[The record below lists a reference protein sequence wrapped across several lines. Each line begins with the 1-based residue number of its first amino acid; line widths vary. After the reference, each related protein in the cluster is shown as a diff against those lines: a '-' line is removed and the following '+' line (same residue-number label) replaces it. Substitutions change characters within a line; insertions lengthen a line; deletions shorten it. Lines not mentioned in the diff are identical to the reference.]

1 MDTTYQ
7 GETWILNS
15 PKGVCAGQ
23 VRFEYPATF
32 VLFSNCATSAAMD
45 PAAPN
50 PLLRSFERHLRAENR
65 SDQTVATYLIAL
77 RQAEAFLAAARGT
90 TLAEAGRA
98 DLEAYLGDLLTR
110 RAPATAATYHKVLK
124 LLYQWLEDED
134 ELPTSP
140 MAKLRPP
147 LVPDQPVPVI
157 PDDGLRRL
165 LAACAGKGFEAR
177 RDTAMIML
185 LLDTG
190 ARRAELV
197 DLKLAHVDLDL
208 DVLLVLGKGRRE
220 RALPF
225 GHKAGAALDRYL
237 RARARHKDAA
247 LPWLWLGLQGRLT
260 RWGLVQMLRRRGEQA
275 GLPGLH
281 PHQLRH
287 TFAHQ
292 WLAEGGG
299 ETDLMRLA
307 GWKSRAM
314 LQRYGASAAD
324 ARAREAH
331 RRLSPGDRL

>member
-1 MDTTYQ
+1 M
-7 GETWILNS
+7 
-15 PKGVCAGQ
+15 
-23 VRFEYPATF
+23 
-32 VLFSNCATSAAMD
+32 
-45 PAAPN
+45 
-50 PLLRSFERHLRAENR
+50 
-65 SDQTVATYLIAL
+65 
-77 RQAEAFLAAARGT
+77 
-90 TLAEAGRA
+90 
-98 DLEAYLGDLLTR
+98 
-110 RAPATAATYHKVLK
+110 
-124 LLYQWLEDED
+124 
-134 ELPTSP
+134 
-140 MAKLRPP
+140 
-147 LVPDQPVPVI
+147 
-157 PDDGLRRL
+157 
-165 LAACAGKGFEAR
+165 
-177 RDTAMIML
+177 AMIML

-208 DVLLVLGKGRRE
+208 DVLLVPGKGRRE

-237 RARARHKDAA
+237 RARARHKDAV
-247 LPWLWLGLQGRLT
+247 LPWLRLGLQGRLT
-260 RWGLVQMLRRRGEQA
+260 RLVQMLRRRGEQA

-292 WLAEGGG
+292 WLGEGGG

-331 RRLSPGDRL
+331 RRLSPATACSQVAAGDLPHRRGCSNGPG

>member
-1 MDTTYQ
+1 
-7 GETWILNS
+7 
-15 PKGVCAGQ
+15 
-23 VRFEYPATF
+23 
-32 VLFSNCATSAAMD
+32 MD
-45 PAAPN
+45 PAAPSS
-50 PLLRSFERHLRAENR
+50 LLRSFERHLRAENR
-65 SDQTVATYLIAL
+65 SDQTVATYLIGL
-77 RQAEAFLAAARGT
+77 RQAEAFLAAQGT

-110 RAPATAATYHKVLK
+110 RAPATAATYYKVLK

-134 ELPTSP
+134 ELPASP
-140 MAKLRPP
+140 MAKMRPP
-147 LVPDQPVPVI
+147 IVPDQPVPVI

-177 RDTAMIML
+177 RDTAKIML

-225 GHKAGAALDRYL
+225 GQKAGAALDRYL

-247 LPWLWLGLQGRLT
+247 LSWLWLGLQGRLT

>member
-1 MDTTYQ
+1 
-7 GETWILNS
+7 
-15 PKGVCAGQ
+15 
-23 VRFEYPATF
+23 
-32 VLFSNCATSAAMD
+32 MD
-45 PAAPN
+45 PSAPS

-65 SDQTVATYLIAL
+65 SDQTVATYLIGL
-77 RQAEAFLAAARGT
+77 RQAEAFLAARGT

-110 RAPATAATYHKVLK
+110 RAAATAATYYKVLK
-124 LLYQWLEDED
+124 LLYQWLQDED
-134 ELPTSP
+134 ELAASP
-140 MAKLRPP
+140 MAKMRPP
-147 LVPDQPVPVI
+147 IVPDQPVPVI

-177 RDTAMIML
+177 RDAAMIML

-247 LPWLWLGLQGRLT
+247 LAWLWLGLQGRLT

>member
-1 MDTTYQ
+1 
-7 GETWILNS
+7 
-15 PKGVCAGQ
+15 
-23 VRFEYPATF
+23 
-32 VLFSNCATSAAMD
+32 MD

-65 SDQTVATYLIAL
+65 SPQTVATYLIAL
-77 RQAEAFLAAARGT
+77 RQAEAFLTATRGT
-90 TLAEAGRA
+90 TLATAGRA

-110 RAPATAATYHKVLK
+110 RAPATAATYYKVLK

-134 ELPTSP
+134 ELPASP
-140 MAKLRPP
+140 MTKMRPP
-147 LVPDQPVPVI
+147 IVPDQPVPVI

>member
-1 MDTTYQ
+1 
-7 GETWILNS
+7 
-15 PKGVCAGQ
+15 
-23 VRFEYPATF
+23 
-32 VLFSNCATSAAMD
+32 
-45 PAAPN
+45 
-50 PLLRSFERHLRAENR
+50 
-65 SDQTVATYLIAL
+65 
-77 RQAEAFLAAARGT
+77 
-90 TLAEAGRA
+90 
-98 DLEAYLGDLLTR
+98 
-110 RAPATAATYHKVLK
+110 
-124 LLYQWLEDED
+124 
-134 ELPTSP
+134 
-140 MAKLRPP
+140 
-147 LVPDQPVPVI
+147 VI

-225 GHKAGAALDRYL
+225 GHNAGAALDRYL

-247 LPWLWLGLQGRLT
+247 LPWLRLGLQGRLT